1 MLNDADN
8 SRYWQGDDE
17 DKIEFS
23 GPLLSQSNGVDE
35 LVEWH
40 ERRICKL
47 VRKPWFQKGKS

>member
-23 GPLLSQSNGVDE
+23 GPLLSQSNGADE